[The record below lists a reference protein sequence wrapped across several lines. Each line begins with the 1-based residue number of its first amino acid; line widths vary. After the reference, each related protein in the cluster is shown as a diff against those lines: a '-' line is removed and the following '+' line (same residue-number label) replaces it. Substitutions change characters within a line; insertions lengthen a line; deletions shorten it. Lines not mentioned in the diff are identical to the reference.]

1 MGNSNS
7 ARKINFEDIQHSITD
22 NNTIIIS
29 TLNSKSQDCLIK
41 GTILFNNEEKI
52 INANLNNFN
61 LKIIIYDKNSNE
73 KKPYD
78 KYKQLLSLGFRNI
91 FVYSGG
97 LFEWLL
103 LQDIYGFDNFPTTT
117 KEIDILRFKPNS
129 FFNTPL
135 LTNID

>member
-1 MGNSNS
+1 MGNSTS
-7 ARKINFEDIQHSITD
+7 IKKINFEDIQTSIKD

-29 TLNSKSQDCLIK
+29 TLNSKAQNCLIK
-41 GTILFNNEEKI
+41 GTILLNNEEKV

-61 LKIIIYDKNSNE
+61 LKIIIYDKNCNE
-73 KKPYD
+73 QKPYD
-78 KYKQLLSLGFRNI
+78 KYKQLIALGFRNI
-91 FVYSGG
+91 YIYSGG

-117 KEIDILRFKPNS
+117 TEIDILQFKPSS
-129 FFNTPL
+129 FLNTPL